1 MTTDLRGFYA
11 TYGGEYRY
19 AKEDKDV
26 DVQLLLFESFRETSG
41 YRLRFV
47 A

>member
-26 DVQLLLFESFRETSG
+26 DVQLLLFERRSARPLGTG
-41 YRLRFV
+41 LG
-47 A
+47 AP